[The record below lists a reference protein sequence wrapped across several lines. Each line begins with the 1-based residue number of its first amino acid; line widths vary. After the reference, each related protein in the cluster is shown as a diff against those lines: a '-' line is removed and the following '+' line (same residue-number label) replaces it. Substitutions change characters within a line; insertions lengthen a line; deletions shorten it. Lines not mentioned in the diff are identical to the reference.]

1 MVRLNSSIFIL
12 APAHIHDQKKKN
24 DIRAG
29 TAFALILAHLFY
41 IPKAPGRPTST
52 LRRYGG

>member
-1 MVRLNSSIFIL
+1 MDFFAYGRMVRAVRMVRLSSSIF
-12 APAHIHDQKKKN
+12 
-24 DIRAG
+24 
-29 TAFALILAHLFY
+29 ILAHLFY